1 MGYHASYLDA
11 IFDRKRQD
19 LAIRKMRKLIK
30 DVEFDGFIVTGVSG
44 IAMGAI
50 MARSCKKTLT
60 IVRKDDDKKTHSGYN
75 IENIKWGAKYIF
87 LDDLIASGVT
97 FNGVKRK
104 LNNYYIECRAGGL
117 IKQSKIIGQLL
128 YDYSPSYTSL

>member
-1 MGYHASYLDA
+1 MSYHASYLET

-50 MARSCKKTLT
+50 MARSCRKTLT
-60 IVRKDDDKKTHSGYN
+60 IVRKDDDKNTHSGYD
-75 IENIKWGAKYIF
+75 IENVKWGAKYIF

-97 FNGVKRK
+97 FKKVKKKFR
-104 LNNYYIECRAGGL
+104 NYYLEWKAIGCKE
-117 IKQSKIIGQLL
+117 SKIIGQLL
-128 YDYSPSYTSL
+128 YDWNPTYKSL